1 MVSVQKLVEK
11 ACRLDNIDVAEAVQW
26 KHMNRVNRERQKEKE
41 KARGNKGEDRGWERG
56 WFEHK
61 KFEKQMTTSEVGRVR

>member
-1 MVSVQKLVEK
+1 MVSMQKLVEK

-41 KARGNKGEDRGWERG
+41 KARGKQRRGQGVGKGL
-56 WFEHK
+56 
-61 KFEKQMTTSEVGRVR
+61 V